1 MEHIYIW
8 KILKK
13 YFEELYVRIYL
24 FIYSYLDVLIQVYI
38 NFDKMNYDL
47 FSDHIQL
54 WLSEIHVVYE
64 YELMFKWENNRIDEN
79 LIIVI

>member
-1 MEHIYIW
+1 
-8 KILKK
+8 
-13 YFEELYVRIYL
+13 
-24 FIYSYLDVLIQVYI
+24 
-38 NFDKMNYDL
+38 MNYDL
-47 FSDHIQL
+47 FSDHVLL